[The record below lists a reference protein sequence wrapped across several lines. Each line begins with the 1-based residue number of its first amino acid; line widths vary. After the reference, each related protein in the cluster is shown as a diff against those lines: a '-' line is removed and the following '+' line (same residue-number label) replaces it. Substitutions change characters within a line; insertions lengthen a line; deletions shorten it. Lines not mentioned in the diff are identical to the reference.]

1 MQIGLESE
9 RGSVVTPKPYTW
21 IHFSE
26 YATNRELTR
35 QTLSRIARARP
46 KNTLTRLRWVAGAL
60 LQ

>member
-26 YATNRELTR
+26 YATYQDLNI
-35 QTLSRIARARP
+35 QH
-46 KNTLTRLRWVAGAL
+46 
-60 LQ
+60 

>member
-26 YATNRELTR
+26 YATNRGVDHISVRCAARIRTKVTVELH
-35 QTLSRIARARP
+35 
-46 KNTLTRLRWVAGAL
+46 
-60 LQ
+60 